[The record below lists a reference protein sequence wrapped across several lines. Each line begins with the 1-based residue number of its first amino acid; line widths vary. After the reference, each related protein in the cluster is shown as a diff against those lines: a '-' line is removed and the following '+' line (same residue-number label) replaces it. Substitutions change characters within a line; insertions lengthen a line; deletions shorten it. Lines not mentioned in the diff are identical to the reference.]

1 MCSAGSRLLLQESI
15 YDDFV
20 QRVKSRMSHLRLGHC
35 LDKTIDMGAVVDES
49 QLKSVEELV
58 QSARLEGAQVRELSL
73 STVLLALCASRCVDV
88 TLL

>member
-49 QLKSVEELV
+49 QLKSIEELV
-58 QSARLEGAQVRELSL
+58 ESARLEGAQVTSR
-73 STVLLALCASRCVDV
+73 LLALYASRCVDV
-88 TLL
+88 KLL